1 MILKIHKTLSRLTE
15 GHSLVSFSRWDSMWP
30 SGTGATNILSIR
42 LYKSLQDPYIN
53 TRMLY
58 KAAQVCDVEGYCE
71 KTSLNR
77 ERTQSI
83 SFRST
88 KVQRAKDKHW
98 STQCIYMKTW
108 LSDNSLPNH
117 LENLR
122 GISTGRSFKD
132 KHKSNVSL
140 RQIRSLVSLENA
152 QEKADDL
159 ALVAGQQVLRIR
171 SFKKYAKKKSLVILV
186 IRWIER
192 GAGGWQ
198 KQDLCAELNKR
209 LATIYF
215 YLQ

>member
-30 SGTGATNILSIR
+30 SGTRATNILSIR

-88 KVQRAKDKHW
+88 KVQRAKDTHW

-108 LSDNSLPNH
+108 LSDNSLPKPSGESEGYFNRKVFQRQTQKQCV
-117 LENLR
+117 LETNLFAR
-122 GISTGRSFKD
+122 FTGKRTRESRWFGLGCWATRFKD
-132 KHKSNVSL
+132 SFFQK
-140 RQIRSLVSLENA
+140 IR
-152 QEKADDL
+152 
-159 ALVAGQQVLRIR
+159 
-171 SFKKYAKKKSLVILV
+171 
-186 IRWIER
+186 
-192 GAGGWQ
+192 
-198 KQDLCAELNKR
+198 
-209 LATIYF
+209 
-215 YLQ
+215 